1 VLGKTESDGVII
13 GRVLLKGKSMFNLR
27 AEIEKNVTN
36 MIEYVMEALPY
47 NKSDLLAMPEDAF
60 FMTVDR
66 AREAYKRK
74 ANG

>member
-1 VLGKTESDGVII
+1 
-13 GRVLLKGKSMFNLR
+13 MFNLR
-27 AEIEKNVTN
+27 AEIDKNVTN

-66 AREAYKRK
+66 AREAFKRK